1 MEEFKVIKTKKRLKP
16 LNAIL
21 ISPYYLIL
29 FSLILIPILIM
40 VIYSFTK
47 GDSRNL
53 FQVSLTLENYI
64 NYFVTREFQVAMTRS
79 IWLALLTTVSTLLI
93 GYPLAYFITQTKP
106 RTQMLLI
113 LLISAPMWIN
123 LVIRTVALRQVID
136 LIMPGIIGSNL
147 AMVIGLVHVFL
158 PFMVLPI
165 YTVLLKIDPAL
176 IEAATD
182 LGANRFISFL
192 KVTLPL
198 SLSGV
203 MSGILMVFLPAA
215 TTLVIPKYL
224 GNNVFLIGNL
234 IERVSILS
242 GNIGYG
248 AAIAIILSVIM
259 MIMILIVKRFDKF
272 KGAEDE

>member
-1 MEEFKVIKTKKRLKP
+1 MEEVKVTPRKKRRRF
-16 LNAIL
+16 LNTAI
-21 ISPYYLIL
+21 ISPYYFIL
-29 FSLILIPILIM
+29 FSLILIPIVIM
-40 VIYSFTK
+40 VVYSFTK
-47 GDSRNL
+47 GESRNL
-53 FQVSLTLENYI
+53 FQVSFTLENYI
-64 NYFVTREFQVAMTRS
+64 SFFQTRDYMYAMQRS
-79 IWLALLTTVSTLLI
+79 IWLALLTTVASLLI
-93 GYPLAYFITQTKP
+93 GYPLAYFISQTKP
-106 RTQMLLI
+106 RTQGLLI

-123 LVIRTVALRQVID
+123 LVIRTIALKQIID
-136 LIMPGIIGSNL
+136 ITIPSILGTNT
-147 AMVIGLVHVFL
+147 AMVIGLVNVFL

-165 YTVLLKIDPAL
+165 YTVLLKIDQGL

-182 LGANRFISFL
+182 LGASRFKAFI

-198 SLSGV
+198 SIPGI

-248 AAIAIILSVIM
+248 SAIAIVLSIIM
-259 MIMILIVKRFDKF
+259 MALIFIVRRVDRFKEV
-272 KGAEDE
+272 EDD

>member
-1 MEEFKVIKTKKRLKP
+1 MEEVKVIKTKKRLKP

-64 NYFVTREFQVAMTRS
+64 NFFVTREFQVAMTRS

>member
-1 MEEFKVIKTKKRLKP
+1 MEEVKVIKTKKRLKP

-64 NYFVTREFQVAMTRS
+64 NFFVTREFQVAMTRS

-136 LIMPGIIGSNL
+136 LIIPGIIGSNL

>member
-1 MEEFKVIKTKKRLKP
+1 MR
-16 LNAIL
+16 
-21 ISPYYLIL
+21 
-29 FSLILIPILIM
+29 
-40 VIYSFTK
+40 
-47 GDSRNL
+47 
-53 FQVSLTLENYI
+53 
-64 NYFVTREFQVAMTRS
+64 RS
-79 IWLALLTTVSTLLI
+79 IWLALLTTVSTLVI

-106 RTQMLLI
+106 RTQALLI
-113 LLISAPMWIN
+113 LLISVPMWIN
-123 LVIRTVALRQVID
+123 LVIRTIALKQVIE
-136 LIMPGIIGSNL
+136 LFTSIMQSIIPSFPEIIGSNT
-147 AMVIGLVHVFL
+147 AMVFGLVQVFL
-158 PFMVLPI
+158 PYMVLPI
-165 YTVLLKIDPAL
+165 YTVLLKIDPGL

-182 LGANRFISFL
+182 LGASRFKAFL

-248 AAIAIILSVIM
+248 ASIAIVLSVIM
-259 MIMILIVKRFDKF
+259 MAMILLVRRLDKF
-272 KGAEDE
+272 KGAENDWK

>member
-1 MEEFKVIKTKKRLKP
+1 MDELRVVAKKRKRSLNP
-16 LNAIL
+16 LL

-29 FSLILIPILIM
+29 FSLILVPILIM

-47 GDSRNL
+47 GESRSL
-53 FQVSLTLENYI
+53 FQVSFTLENYI
-64 NYFVTREFQVAMTRS
+64 SFFANKDYLYAMQRS
-79 IWLALLTTVSTLLI
+79 IWLALLTTVVTFII
-93 GYPLAYFITQTKP
+93 GYPLAYFITKTKR
-106 RTQMLLI
+106 RTQGLLI

-123 LVIRTVALRQVID
+123 LVIRTIALQQVINITIPS
-136 LIMPGIIGSNL
+136 IMGTNF
-147 AMVIGLVHVFL
+147 AMVIGLVQVFL

-165 YTVLLKIDPAL
+165 YTVLLKIDQGL

-182 LGANRFISFL
+182 LGASRFKAFL
-192 KVTLPL
+192 KVTFPL
-198 SLSGV
+198 SISGV

-224 GNNVFLIGNL
+224 GNNVYLIGNL

-248 AAIAIILSVIM
+248 AAIAIILSVVM
-259 MIMILIVKRFDKF
+259 MIMILIVRRFDKF
-272 KGAEDE
+272 KEYEND

>member
-1 MEEFKVIKTKKRLKP
+1 MEEVKIVSTKKRVKP

-64 NYFVTREFQVAMTRS
+64 NFFVTREFQVAMTRS

-123 LVIRTVALRQVID
+123 LVIRTVALRQVIN
-136 LIMPGIIGSNL
+136 LIMPGILGSNL

-165 YTVLLKIDPAL
+165 YTILLKIDPAL

-182 LGANRFISFL
+182 LGANRFKSFL

-234 IERVSILS
+234 IERASILS

>member
-1 MEEFKVIKTKKRLKP
+1 MEEVKVTKKPQKKKV
-16 LNAIL
+16 LNSLL
-21 ISPYYLIL
+21 ISPYYFIL
-29 FSLILIPILIM
+29 FALILIPILIM
-40 VIYSFTK
+40 VVYSFTE
-47 GDSRNL
+47 GESRNF
-53 FQVSLTLENYI
+53 FQVSFTFKNYTSF
-64 NYFVTREFQVAMTRS
+64 FVNNVYLYAMQRS
-79 IWLALLTTVSTLLI
+79 IWLAILTTLATLII

-106 RTQMLLI
+106 RTQGLLI
-113 LLISAPMWIN
+113 VLISAPMWIN
-123 LVIRTVALRQVID
+123 LVIRTIALQQ
-136 LIMPGIIGSNL
+136 IIEMIIPDILGTNT

-158 PFMVLPI
+158 PYMVLPI
-165 YTVLLKIDPAL
+165 YTVLLKIDPGL

-182 LGANRFISFL
+182 LGASRFKAFL

-248 AAIAIILSVIM
+248 ASIAIVLSVIM
-259 MIMILIVKRFDKF
+259 MAMILLVRRLDKF
-272 KGAEDE
+272 KGAEND

>member
-1 MEEFKVIKTKKRLKP
+1 MEEITVVSKKKTKRT
-16 LNAIL
+16 LNSLL
-21 ISPYYLIL
+21 ISPYYLVL
-29 FSLILIPILIM
+29 FALILIPIFIM

-47 GDSRNL
+47 GESRNL
-53 FQVSLTLENYI
+53 FQVSFTLENYTSF
-64 NYFVTREFQVAMTRS
+64 FVNKDYLFAMRRS
-79 IWLALLTTVSTLLI
+79 IWLALLTTTSTFLI
-93 GYPLAYFITQTKP
+93 GYPLAYFITQLKP
-106 RTQMLLI
+106 RTQGLLI

-123 LVIRTVALRQVID
+123 LVIRTIALKQ
-136 LIMPGIIGSNL
+136 LIELIFPSIMGSDF

-158 PFMVLPI
+158 PFMVLPV
-165 YTVLLKIDPAL
+165 YTVLLKIDPGL

-182 LGANRFISFL
+182 LGASRFKAFL
-192 KVTLPL
+192 KVTFPL
-198 SLSGV
+198 SISGV

-259 MIMILIVKRFDKF
+259 MLMIVLVRRFDKF
-272 KGAEDE
+272 KEAEND

>member
-1 MEEFKVIKTKKRLKP
+1 MEEVKVIKTKKRLKP

-29 FSLILIPILIM
+29 CSLILIPILIM

-64 NYFVTREFQVAMTRS
+64 NFFVTREFQVAMTRS

-182 LGANRFISFL
+182 LGANRFKSFL

>member
-1 MEEFKVIKTKKRLKP
+1 MEEVKVIKTKKRLKP

-64 NYFVTREFQVAMTRS
+64 NFFVTREFQVAMTRS

-136 LIMPGIIGSNL
+136 LIIPGIIGSNL

-182 LGANRFISFL
+182 LGANRFKSFL